1 MSNDYYTYSNTL
13 LPGQVAR
20 AEDVEAELSAVVAG
34 FGLLPKPRPDG
45 EGFAEPFTVAPAVD
59 DNQAATLGQLK
70 VLETA
75 AGSSATNAASSA
87 QSTEADAIA
96 TAADRVQTGQDAQL
110 AEDSATNAGD
120 SETLAQRWAEENIDV
135 EVVTGQFSARHW
147 ASKAAEITSGARAY
161 QGIYDASGGTYPIAS
176 PVTEDAGKYWLISVD
191 GTLPAGVVNKG
202 DELAISANQTY
213 QIIRLSA
220 VYAQKTNNLSDL
232 SSAASARTNLGLG
245 TAAVETVGTGASQIP
260 KRNASGKIPGDV
272 LGRALTQA
280 TEAAIGSVL
289 LASVAEAVTG
299 TDVEKAVTP
308 AGLSASVGTAIPT
321 GVIVMWSGSEAS
333 IPAGWALCNGAS
345 GTPDLRGKFVIA
357 AGGTYAVAA
366 TGGSANA
373 VVVSHNHDASADFN
387 GNHGHS
393 GSTNTAGNHAHGQ
406 RVVEF
411 YNGGDLA
418 FSGAAQV
425 SSTRAGRATD
435 AAGNHAHSL
444 SINAAGNHN
453 HDITVNAAGE
463 SGTGKN
469 LPPYYALA
477 LIMRL

>member
-59 DNQAATLGQLK
+59 DNQAANLGQLK

-96 TAADRVQTGQDAQL
+96 TAADRVQTGQDAQS
-110 AEDSATNAGD
+110 AEDSATNASD
-120 SETLAQRWAEENIDV
+120 SETLAQKWATESIDV

-176 PVTEDAGKYWLISVD
+176 PVTEDAGKYWLISEG
-191 GTLPAGVVNKG
+191 GTLPAGVVSKG

-245 TAAVETVGTGASQIP
+245 TAAVETVGTGANQVP
-260 KRNASGKIPGDV
+260 KRDASGKIPGDV
-272 LGRALTQA
+272 LGRALTITNA
-280 TEAAIGSVL
+280 SEAERGSIR
-289 LASVAEAVTG
+289 LASVAQALAG
-299 TDVEKAVTP
+299 TDIEKAVTP
-308 AGLSASVGTAIPT
+308 AGLSASVGKAIPT

-333 IPAGWALCNGAS
+333 IPAGWALCNGAN

-357 AGGTYAVAA
+357 AGGTYAVGA

-373 VVVSHNHDASADFN
+373 VVVSHNHGASADFN
-387 GNHGHS
+387 GNHAHS
-393 GSTNTAGNHAHGQ
+393 GSTNTAGNHAHTDQLG
-406 RVVEF
+406 RNVNELGS
-411 YNGGDLA
+411 YPAPGG
-418 FSGAAQV
+418 GGGG
-425 SSTRAGRATD
+425 TMTTD
-435 AAGNHAHSL
+435 AAGNHSHSL

-453 HDITVNAAGE
+453 HGITVNAAGE